1 MTMLRWAMGVNG
13 LGYRRNEDILEE
25 ARVELIAMAV
35 RKRRLEWFMNIRRR
49 DETENIRAVVE
60 MKLERNRQ
68 EENRCCDGE
77 HSQKGHESLE
87 HRGGMGL

>member
-1 MTMLRWAMGVNG
+1 MLRWAMGANV

-35 RKRRLEWFMNIRRR
+35 RRRWLERFRKIRRR

-60 MKLERNRQ
+60 MKLERNRPGGKPML
-68 EENRCCDGE
+68 RRK
-77 HSQKGHESLE
+77 HSQKGHESLD